1 MNKIKLFTQSHFLY
15 KNQKRRIYYSSS
27 FKRNIDM
34 VFNIGNE
41 NEILNSHPKNLSSL
55 EKLLYKKYYKSIL
68 SEISLIYNKIL
79 NAIDENNPK
88 VLLDNEYIDVRLY
101 YLLIKDMIK
110 YRSDL
115 TVQRNHKEVTY
126 IEPVN
131 INFLYGIEIDRLKNM
146 NKGLSMMNQIDKRTF
161 EFVGYEK
168 LGNEVSSNTDDY
180 KDFKYIDKYKYIMN
194 NYRLS
199 DIINNMKNEKTSELE
214 KKLLKNESL
223 QMKLRQKLKS
233 HLEDENIIYY
243 LSSMIS
249 KSRIEDKDIKQYKAI
264 LSENENI
271 KKEVNN
277 IFDNEKK
284 EGDSI
289 DDIIYSWV
297 DKKISEKGK
306 VNKENMDLYVFFMKE
321 RKYIEENMKKI
332 NLIDYYKYRFPD
344 EYNEFYNR
352 MIGNYKFASSLY
364 KTNHN
369 NPIILLDVAI
379 SSNKRLVFSNKVEKK
394 EENNEEKIF
403 VFQVE
408 EKKSIEDIL
417 QKHVFR
423 VEFEKPSFFVCLFRQ
438 KIKIKVTDIDLA
450 LEGNRHF

>member
-1 MNKIKLFTQSHFLY
+1 
-15 KNQKRRIYYSSS
+15 
-27 FKRNIDM
+27 M

-55 EKLLYKKYYKSIL
+55 EKFVYKKYYKAVL
-68 SEISLIYNKIL
+68 SEISFIYNEIL

-115 TVQRNHKEVTY
+115 TIQKSHKEVTY

-146 NKGLSMMNQIDKRTF
+146 SKGLSMMNQIDKRTF
-161 EFVGYEK
+161 EFVGYDK
-168 LGNEVSSNTDDY
+168 LGNEILSTTDEY
-180 KDFKYIDKYKYIMN
+180 KDFKYMDKYKYIMN

-199 DIINNMKNEKTSELE
+199 DIINNMKNEKTPELE

-223 QMKLRQKLKS
+223 QMKLKQKLKS

-249 KSRIEDKDIKQYKAI
+249 KNRIEDKDIKQYKAI
-264 LSENENI
+264 LSENEKI
-271 KKEVNN
+271 KMEVNK
-277 IFDNEKK
+277 IFDDEKK
-284 EGDSI
+284 DENYIDDSI
-289 DDIIYSWV
+289 YSRV
-297 DKKISEKGK
+297 DKKINDKGK

-321 RKYIEENMKKI
+321 RKYIEENMRKI

-344 EYNEFYNR
+344 EYNEFYNK
-352 MIGNYKFASSLY
+352 MMGNYKIASPLY
-364 KTNHN
+364 KTNNN

-379 SSNKRLVFSNKVEKK
+379 SSNKRLVFSDKVEKK
-394 EENNEEKIF
+394 EENNEEKMF
-403 VFQVE
+403 VFQVK
-408 EKKSIEDIL
+408 EKKSAEEIL